1 MPYLAFNST
10 EFLYLPLQK
19 NQPTDTVKMKK
30 HVIPLIILFAAM
42 SSCAMYQSLIKSSFP
57 YTTTFTVP
65 AISQPGNEY
74 SAISIATSFDQNF
87 SKTGNNADKI
97 TLVRV
102 ISARLMSQDPT
113 DYNIGNLASVKIYLS
128 KDDGKDEILVASR
141 SDIGANA
148 GNNITL
154 DIDNSK
160 FLDQLVRD
168 PSIRVRMAYKVRQ
181 PYKID
186 VNLHVVLGLAAY
198 PKPQNK

>member
-1 MPYLAFNST
+1 MKRHL
-10 EFLYLPLQK
+10 LPL
-19 NQPTDTVKMKK
+19 
-30 HVIPLIILFAAM
+30 VIFCAVI
-42 SSCAMYQSLIKSSFP
+42 SSCAMYQSLVKSSFP

-65 AISQPGNEY
+65 AIAQPGNEY
-74 SAISIATSFDQNF
+74 SAISVATSFDQNF
-87 SKTGNNADKI
+87 SKAGNNADKI

-102 ISARLMSQDPT
+102 ISAKLMSQDPT

-141 SDIGANA
+141 SDIGNNA

-160 FLDQLVRD
+160 FLDELVRE
-168 PSIRVRMAYKVRQ
+168 PNIRVRMAYKVRQ

-198 PKPQNK
+198 PKPQK

>member
-1 MPYLAFNST
+1 
-10 EFLYLPLQK
+10 
-19 NQPTDTVKMKK
+19 
-30 HVIPLIILFAAM
+30 
-42 SSCAMYQSLIKSSFP
+42 MYQSLIKSSFP

-65 AISQPGNEY
+65 AVSQPGNEY

-102 ISARLMSQDPT
+102 ISAKLMSQDPT

-141 SDIGANA
+141 SDISANA

-154 DIDNSK
+154 DIDNTK

-181 PYKID
+181 PYKWD

-198 PKPQNK
+198 PKPQK